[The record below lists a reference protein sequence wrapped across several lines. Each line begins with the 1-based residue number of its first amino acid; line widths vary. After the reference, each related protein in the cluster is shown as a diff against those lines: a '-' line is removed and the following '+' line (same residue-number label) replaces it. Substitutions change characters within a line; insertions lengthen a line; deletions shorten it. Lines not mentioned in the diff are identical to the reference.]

1 MFNLPEEVYV
11 RTRDGEEPVKVKI
24 LPNEYEECPGCGAL
38 WGHTESKDLNHIVLY
53 YIPEVV
59 GGLMK
64 SEYEGE

>member
-24 LPNEYEECPGCGAL
+24 LPNKYEECPGCGAL

-59 GGLMK
+59 GVLMK

>member
-1 MFNLPEEVYV
+1 MFNLPKEVFV
-11 RTRDGEEPVKVKI
+11 KSGHGEEPVRVKI

-38 WGHTESKDLNHIVLY
+38 WGHTETSGLNQIVLY

-64 SEYEGE
+64 SEYGE